1 MPVLEMALAEWPE
14 GGGPIVLGRTTDP
27 AIVRA
32 VREHLAARRRREL
45 SRLEGPVRLVP
56 PREDGDEQA

>member
-1 MPVLEMALAEWPE
+1 MRMLEVALAEWPE

-32 VREHLAARRRREL
+32 VREHLAAARRREL
-45 SRLEGPVRLVP
+45 DRLDPGLRVVP
-56 PREDGDEQA
+56 NPDESDRP